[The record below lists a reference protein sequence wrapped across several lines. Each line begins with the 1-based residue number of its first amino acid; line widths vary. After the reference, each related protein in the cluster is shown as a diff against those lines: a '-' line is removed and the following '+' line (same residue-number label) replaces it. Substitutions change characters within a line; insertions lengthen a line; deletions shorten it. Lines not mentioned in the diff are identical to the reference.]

1 MVTPSLVMVGAPHC
15 LSMTTLRPF
24 GPSVTLTALASLSTP
39 RSSDLRAA
47 SLNSSVLA
55 MCFLNYSQFLGLM
68 TEPRREPVAGTSPG
82 RVIQRLKS
90 ADDDREDVT
99 SGQDEVLIAV
109 VLDLGAAVLAVDD
122 LVADGNVE
130 RNAVAV
136 VVDAAGPDRQDL
148 ALLGLLLGGVRDHE
162 ARCSGLLGLAG
173 LDDDAVFEGLDGNRH
188 V

>member
-1 MVTPSLVMVGAPHC
+1 
-15 LSMTTLRPF
+15 
-24 GPSVTLTALASLSTP
+24 
-39 RSSDLRAA
+39 
-47 SLNSSVLA
+47 
-55 MCFLNYSQFLGLM
+55 M

-90 ADDDREDVT
+90 ACDDREDIT

-136 VVDAAGPDRQDL
+136 VVDAARTDRQDF

-162 ARCSGLLGLAG
+162 ARGSGLLCLAG
-173 LDDDAVFEGLDGNRH
+173 LDDDAVFERFDGNRH
-188 V
+188 CGPPLRECRRWTGTNVVHGTLCAIRAAIGAPAAVAGIDLLTAHG

>member
-1 MVTPSLVMVGAPHC
+1 
-15 LSMTTLRPF
+15 
-24 GPSVTLTALASLSTP
+24 
-39 RSSDLRAA
+39 
-47 SLNSSVLA
+47 
-55 MCFLNYSQFLGLM
+55 M

-136 VVDAAGPDRQDL
+136 VVDAAGTDRQDL

-162 ARCSGLLGLAG
+162 ARGSGLLGLAG
-173 LDDDAVFEGLDGNRH
+173 LDDDAVFEGLMETDTCDLPFGNVEDGQERMLCSERC
-188 V
+188 VRSVLRWMRGSPSRGSTCSLLAVSTCLWRVLSR